1 MAKCVC
7 NSFKRGIILGCC
19 KDYHYEEKL
28 ESYLY

>member
-7 NSFKRGIILGCC
+7 KSFKGRIILGGR
-19 KDYHYEEKL
+19 KDYHHEEKL